1 MNEHLEPEIFD
12 AYLDGELPARKRRR
26 VQQHLSQ
33 CLACRRQIERL
44 ELQGALL
51 RQVLEQRAAEQDFSR
66 LHQQVM
72 EKIRIQRPL
81 PFGERWRSWWENLFA
96 GRRLALALSA
106 AVLFLVVLGFMWLAP
121 RKSPLPELTP
131 PEPPLVQA
139 QAEPSALIDHL
150 EYTGQRSMIYTVS
163 RNNTTVIWLVDFDR
177 AAKDRPQ
184 GEDL

>member
-12 AYLDGELPARKRRR
+12 AYLDGELSARKRRR
-26 VQQHLSQ
+26 VQEHLSQ
-33 CLACRRQIERL
+33 CPACRRQLERL

-51 RQVLEQRAAEQDFSR
+51 RQALEERASEQDFSQ

-72 EKIRIQRPL
+72 EKIRTQRPL
-81 PFGERWRSWWENLFA
+81 PFAERWRSWWENLFA
-96 GRRLALALSA
+96 ERWMALALSA
-106 AVLFLVVLGFMWLAP
+106 AVLVIAVLGVLWLVP
-121 RKSPLPELTP
+121 RNGPLPEIAPQP
-131 PEPPLVQA
+131 PVMQA
-139 QAEPSALIDHL
+139 QTGPSALIDHL

-163 RNNTTVIWLVDFDR
+163 RNNTTVIWLMDFDR